1 MQVYRYQ
8 VLLSLMLSSQTKDQI
23 THAAMKKLRQHGCTI
38 DNILKTS
45 DKVLGDLIYPV
56 GFWKVGIHIEF
67 LNFLP
72 VKPLFFL
79 HVCSIF
85 FFSKT
90 QWEKEKLLIKSNFS
104 FSHCVFYS
112 FGELSVIFIKFKI
125 IVCKAFEFGQV

>member
-72 VKPLFFL
+72 VKPLFFYMSA
-79 HVCSIF
+79 VYF
-85 FFSKT
+85 FFKNT
-90 QWEKEKLLIKSNFS
+90 VGKREIA
-104 FSHCVFYS
+104 H
-112 FGELSVIFIKFKI
+112 
-125 IVCKAFEFGQV
+125 